1 MLVKETVWKVLLK
14 RWLSLMVL
22 LLKDFRL
29 LTGLRRKVGQPSM
42 GSCPTFLRRFFDL
55 RMGVEEQKI
64 AGMHLC
70 RVSFRNVSL
79 WVYICL
85 GMM

>member
-29 LTGLRRKVGQPSM
+29 LTGLRRKVGQLTIE
-42 GSCPTFLRRFFDL
+42 GCPTFLRRFFDL

-64 AGMHLC
+64 AGMHSC

-79 WVYICL
+79 WVCICL
-85 GMM
+85 WMM

>member
-29 LTGLRRKVGQPSM
+29 LTRLRRKVGQLPIA
-42 GSCPTFLRRFFDL
+42 GCPTFLRRFFDL
-55 RMGVEEQKI
+55 RMGVEELKI
-64 AGMHLC
+64 GGMHSC

-79 WVYICL
+79 WVCICL
-85 GMM
+85 WMM